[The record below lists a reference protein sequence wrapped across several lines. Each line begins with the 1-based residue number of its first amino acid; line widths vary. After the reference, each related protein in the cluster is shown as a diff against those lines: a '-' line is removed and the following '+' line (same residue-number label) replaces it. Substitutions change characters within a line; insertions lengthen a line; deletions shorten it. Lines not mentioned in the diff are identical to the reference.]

1 MIHIQSHCLVNT
13 EQQCAKDGA
22 TTGDSEMENV
32 VIDWELSWY
41 ELAEMEWWEAHPNA
55 TEAEFESSFFAL

>member
-1 MIHIQSHCLVNT
+1 MNEVLELN
-13 EQQCAKDGA
+13 
-22 TTGDSEMENV
+22 
-32 VIDWELSWY
+32 WEFSWY